1 MPSDWV
7 LRQLFGP
14 FGDQEADVA
23 TSFRA
28 CGCSEDVRSTGTH
41 SCGEVNALRRD
52 LRAFRRR
59 VAAASFGD
67 NLNDEL
73 FKSLV
78 ARLESQA
85 SAPKQRTT
93 APSDEPAKNTRDV
106 GTQTE
111 PAFPEARGPAVDGA
125 TTTPVDGRA
134 GSTSKVGTKTSPGE
148 ERTESPTN
156 SENSEESG
164 HGPLTLMRLP
174 PEVRAQIWWEALR
187 PEGGFLP
194 IVPWTALRNGYADN
208 NGRIRARIRTRSTGR
223 FHRARTAQVDRKA
236 RPFSDD
242 RSSECRGFDNSWKRA
257 GEEIGAPFTGGWG
270 LLHVNKQLYE
280 EVEAAYWRR
289 VVDGGLMLSFGC
301 GIQTGD
307 YWGLAAARCF
317 FNDFTTL
324 YLQKVQRMHLDLRRP
339 DYDDGPNGY
348 GGQAIVVQ
356 RAGVRTINFERNL
369 GGVLNNISTRLTGLR
384 HLSLTLG
391 GWVPDVRE
399 TPVSESQ
406 CSYCVFLNS
415 TNSYPQWVENTDY
428 PEAAWARLQSSE
440 HWVARMRN
448 ITGLTRL
455 RLRVMYAPRD
465 PDTINARLDQDSG
478 VQRVIHFMSMLR
490 GSMLVNGDALGV
502 GNMRAWANK
511 RYLEFATAER
521 FRIVV
526 QCDDSWDEENK
537 EHRHYVEDDEYDP
550 IGGLNDFE
558 DQFRWD
564 PDAAS

>member
-7 LRQLFGP
+7 LRQLFGQL
-14 FGDQEADVA
+14 GDQEADVA

-28 CGCSEDVRSTGTH
+28 CGCSEDVQSTGTH
-41 SCGEVNALRRD
+41 GSGEANALRRD

-134 GSTSKVGTKTSPGE
+134 ESTSEIGSKTSPGE

-156 SENSEESG
+156 SENSEEPS

-187 PEGGFLP
+187 PDAGFLP
-194 IVPWTALRNGYADN
+194 IVPWTALRNGYADRST
-208 NGRIRARIRTRSTGR
+208 GRIRARIRTRSTGR

-242 RSSECRGFDNSWKRA
+242 RSSECRGFDNSWRRA

-289 VVDGGLMLSFGC
+289 VVADGLMLSFGR
-301 GIQTGD
+301 GIKTGD
-307 YWGLAAARCF
+307 YWGLAVARCF

-324 YLQKVQRMHLDLRRP
+324 YLQKIQRMHLDLRRP
-339 DYDDGPNGY
+339 DYDDGPNG
-348 GGQAIVVQ
+348 
-356 RAGVRTINFERNL
+356 T
-369 GGVLNNISTRLTGLR
+369 NI
-384 HLSLTLG
+384 H
-391 GWVPDVRE
+391 
-399 TPVSESQ
+399 
-406 CSYCVFLNS
+406 F
-415 TNSYPQWVENTDY
+415 QWIEDTDY
-428 PEAAWARLQSSE
+428 PDARLQSSE

-465 PDTINARLDQDSG
+465 PDTINARLDQDPG
-478 VQRVIHFMSMLR
+478 VQRTIHFMSMLR

-526 QCDDSWDEENK
+526 QCDDSWDEETK
-537 EHRHYVEDDEYDP
+537 EHRHYMEDDDYDP
-550 IGGLNDFE
+550 IGGLNNFE

-564 PDAAS
+564 PDADN